1 MNIGEFVIKLI
12 SNYGYLGM
20 FLGMV
25 LEAVI
30 IVIPSEAILA
40 TGGILA
46 GRKIFTF
53 FGAFMTGL
61 IGSVFCAIII
71 YLMGYIGGKPF
82 IKKYGKYFFMK
93 EEDLEKTD
101 SWYQKYGLMAALIGR
116 NFPII
121 RTLISLPIGFMRL
134 SFSKFLIYTII
145 GSIPWTFVFVYVGYT
160 LGNNWV
166 ILNEYVSKLK
176 VPIRILLI
184 VLVISFIYKKLKQK
198 YQNRN
203 ITKSHEPHKSTPIA
217 TLHTNKNCLVQKK
230 NIYKKT

>member
-1 MNIGEFVIKLI
+1 MIKLGKFVIDLI

-46 GRKIFTF
+46 GKGIFSF
-53 FGAFMTGL
+53 WGAFLIGL
-61 IGSVFCAIII
+61 LGSVFCAIVI
-71 YLMGYIGGKPF
+71 YFMGYFGGPPF

-93 EEDLEKTD
+93 EEDLEKSD
-101 SWYQKYGLMAALIGR
+101 SWFNKYGLIAALIGR

-121 RTLISLPIGFMRL
+121 RTLISLPIGIMRL
-134 SFSKFLIYTII
+134 SFFKFVIYTTI

-166 ILNEYVSKLK
+166 KISDYIGNLK
-176 VPIRILLI
+176 TPIKILLALI
-184 VLVISFIYKKLKQK
+184 IISYFYKKIKDK
-198 YQNRN
+198 
-203 ITKSHEPHKSTPIA
+203 KCKKSTSQI
-217 TLHTNKNCLVQKK
+217 
-230 NIYKKT
+230 

>member
-1 MNIGEFVIKLI
+1 MNIGEFVIQLI
-12 SNYGYLGM
+12 SNYGYFGM

-46 GRKIFTF
+46 SRKIFTF
-53 FGAFMTGL
+53 FGAFITGL

-134 SFSKFLIYTII
+134 SFPKFLIYTII

-166 ILNEYVSKLK
+166 ILNQYVSKLK
-176 VPIRILLI
+176 IPIRILLI
-184 VLVISFIYKKLKQK
+184 LLIISYLYKKIKPK
-198 YQNRN
+198 
-203 ITKSHEPHKSTPIA
+203 IKI
-217 TLHTNKNCLVQKK
+217 
-230 NIYKKT
+230 KKTLPTGTTPNRHQKSSI

>member
-1 MNIGEFVIKLI
+1 MDLI
-12 SNYGYLGM
+12 SDYGYIGM

-30 IVIPSEAILA
+30 IIIPSEAILA

-46 GRKIFTF
+46 GQKIFSF
-53 FGAFMTGL
+53 FGAFLTGL
-61 IGSVFCAIII
+61 LGSVFCAIAI

-93 EEDLEKTD
+93 EEDLEKSD
-101 SWYQKYGLMAALIGR
+101 SWFNKYGLFAALIGR

-121 RTLISLPIGFMRL
+121 RTLISLPIGIMRL
-134 SFSKFLIYTII
+134 SFTKFLIYTTI

-166 ILNEYVSKLK
+166 KINDYVSNLK
-176 VPIRILLI
+176 TPIKILIGLLI
-184 VLVISFIYKKLKQK
+184 ISYFYKKIRERSNFKRQI
-198 YQNRN
+198 N
-203 ITKSHEPHKSTPIA
+203 
-217 TLHTNKNCLVQKK
+217 
-230 NIYKKT
+230 